1 MLSAIRNFEEIVGNA
16 QNELD
21 SKARRIAMTLLESA
35 MSAADPRN
43 LVREAIRIRG
53 DELEIRG
60 FSLDLSHYNRII
72 VVGGGKASGRMAEAL
87 EERLRDRIGSG
98 ILNVPKGTAR
108 NFKTKTIKL
117 NEAQH
122 PLPDEGGLKGV
133 KEMMEL
139 LRNADDKT
147 LVIVLLSGGG
157 SALLPSPQ
165 DGISLEEKQQT
176 TTLLLKCG
184 ATIEEINVIRKHIS
198 KIKGGRLAASIY
210 PATTLCLIL
219 SDVVGDPLPSIAS
232 GPTVPDPSTFSDALE
247 ILQHYGIWEKIPQSV
262 RKYISDGLAN
272 KNPESPKPGDI
283 RFSKVHNIVLGSNR
297 VALEAAEKRVKELG
311 LNSLILS
318 SFIEG
323 EARHV
328 GTVFSALGR
337 EMLTCNRPL
346 SKPGALL
353 AGGETTVTVVGSGKG
368 GRNQEF
374 ALSASLKLAGLK
386 GIVIASMGTDG
397 LDGSSDVAGAVVD
410 GSTLR
415 RAKDM
420 GIEPVGFL
428 KNNDSY
434 NFFKVLNDTI
444 LTGPTGTNV
453 NDVMVVV
460 ALEEKIKNAT

>member
-1 MLSAIRNFEEIVGNA
+1 MSAIKNFEEIVGNA

-35 MSAADPRN
+35 ISAADPRN
-43 LVREAIRIRG
+43 LIRENIHIQKNK
-53 DELEIRG
+53 LEIRN
-60 FSLDLSHYNRII
+60 FNLDLSHYKRIF
-72 VVGGGKASGRMAEAL
+72 VVGGGKASGGMAEAL
-87 EERLRDRIGSG
+87 EEELNDRIDSG
-98 ILNVPKGTAR
+98 ILNIPKGTAR
-108 NFKTKTIKL
+108 NFKTKNIKL

-122 PLPDEGGLKGV
+122 PLPDERGLKGV
-133 KEMMEL
+133 EKMMEL

-165 DGISLEEKQQT
+165 DNISLEEKQET

-184 ATIEEINVIRKHIS
+184 ATIEEINIVRKHIS
-198 KIKGGRLAASIY
+198 KIKGGRLAVSIY
-210 PATTLCLIL
+210 PATTLCLTL
-219 SDVVGDPLPSIAS
+219 SDVVGDSLPSIAS
-232 GPTVPDPSTFSDALE
+232 GPTVPDPSTFADALK
-247 ILQHYGIWEKIPQSV
+247 ILRYHGIWEKIPRSV
-262 RKYISDGLAN
+262 RRYINDGFAN

-283 RFSKVHNIVLGSNR
+283 RFSKVYNIVLGSNR
-297 VALEAAEKRVKELG
+297 VALEAVEKKAKKLG

-337 EMLTCNRPL
+337 EVITCNRPV
-346 SKPGALL
+346 SKPGVLL

-368 GRNQEF
+368 GRNQEL
-374 ALSASLKLAGLK
+374 ALSASLRLTDLRS
-386 GIVIASMGTDG
+386 VVVASMGTDG

-410 GSTLR
+410 GSTFR

-420 GIEPVGFL
+420 GMEPIRFL

-434 NFFKVLNDTI
+434 SFFKALNDTI

-453 NDVMVVV
+453 NDIMVVV
-460 ALEEKIKNAT
+460 VL